1 MSEHHMPKNVVTSLP
16 DQAKMREEAG
26 AWLVRLD
33 RGLDQREQ
41 DDLKVWLS
49 TSEAHRRYLHKLAST
64 WDAMGMLETLRE
76 MFPLL
81 HDVRARGT
89 GEAGPAGGHSRWWYT
104 LAASAALIVLVAGT
118 LMLSPL
124 DSRLPEARQ
133 ALATIAGQQTN
144 HVLPDGS
151 RIVLNTRSRVEADFN
166 RRARIVRVYEGEVG
180 FEVAHEV
187 DRPFI
192 VYAGRGLVSAVGTA
206 FSVRVK
212 AGGVDVIVTEG
223 RVGVISNITEDPRAE
238 QLMMPERFTGNDR
251 SRALISAGHGVRFE
265 DVIESIEP
273 LDAETLERKQ
283 AWRQG
288 ALIFKGEP
296 LEEVLAEVGR
306 YTDQQLVITDPS
318 IRRVPVGGHFRTSDI
333 NTLVALLADNFDL
346 DIKVVNSNLIH
357 LSARTPRAAGGS
369 NPINDS
375 NFKEIQIE

>member
-1 MSEHHMPKNVVTSLP
+1 MPKNVVTSLP

-273 LDAETLERKQ
+273 LDADTLERKQ

>member
-1 MSEHHMPKNVVTSLP
+1 M
-16 DQAKMREEAG
+16 
-26 AWLVRLD
+26 
-33 RGLDQREQ
+33 
-41 DDLKVWLS
+41 
-49 TSEAHRRYLHKLAST
+49 
-64 WDAMGMLETLRE
+64 
-76 MFPLL
+76 
-81 HDVRARGT
+81 
-89 GEAGPAGGHSRWWYT
+89 
-104 LAASAALIVLVAGT
+104 
-118 LMLSPL
+118 
-124 DSRLPEARQ
+124 
-133 ALATIAGQQTN
+133 
-144 HVLPDGS
+144 
-151 RIVLNTRSRVEADFN
+151 
-166 RRARIVRVYEGEVG
+166 YEGEVG

>member
-81 HDVRARGT
+81 HDLRPRGT

-133 ALATIAGQQTN
+133 ALATIAGQQTH
-144 HVLPDGS
+144 HVLSDGS

-369 NPINDS
+369 NPINDI
-375 NFKEIQIE
+375 NHQEMQIE

>member
-1 MSEHHMPKNVVTSLP
+1 MPKNVVTSLP

-64 WDAMGMLETLRE
+64 WDTMGMLETLRE

-81 HDVRARGT
+81 HDPRPRGT
-89 GEAGPAGGHSRWWYT
+89 GEAEPAGGHSRWWYT

-212 AGGVDVIVTEG
+212 AGVVDLIVTEG
-223 RVGVISNITEDPRAE
+223 RVGVISNITGDPRAE

-251 SRALISAGHGVRFE
+251 SRSLISAGHGVRFE

-318 IRRVPVGGHFRTSDI
+318 IRRVPVGGHFRISDI

-375 NFKEIQIE
+375 NFREMQIE

>member
-1 MSEHHMPKNVVTSLP
+1 MPKNVVTSLP

-81 HDVRARGT
+81 HDLRPRGT
-89 GEAGPAGGHSRWWYT
+89 GEAGPARGHSRWWYT

-133 ALATIAGQQTN
+133 ALATIAGQQTY

-212 AGGVDVIVTEG
+212 AGVVDLIVTEG
-223 RVGVISNITEDPRAE
+223 RVGVISNITGDPQAE

-251 SRALISAGHGVRFE
+251 SRSLISAGHGVRFE
-265 DVIESIEP
+265 NVIESIEP

-318 IRRVPVGGHFRTSDI
+318 IRRVPVGGHFRISDI

-375 NFKEIQIE
+375 NFKEMQIE

>member
-1 MSEHHMPKNVVTSLP
+1 MPKNVVTSLP

-81 HDVRARGT
+81 HDLHPRGK
-89 GEAGPAGGHSRWWYT
+89 GEAEPAGGHSRWWYT
-104 LAASAALIVLVAGT
+104 LAAPAALIVLVAGT

-206 FSVRVK
+206 FSVRVT
-212 AGGVDVIVTEG
+212 AGVVDLIVTEG
-223 RVGVISNITEDPRAE
+223 RVGVISNITGDPRAE

-251 SRALISAGHGVRFE
+251 SRSLISAGHGVRFE

-318 IRRVPVGGHFRTSDI
+318 IRRVPVGGHFRISDI

-369 NPINDS
+369 NQINDS
-375 NFKEIQIE
+375 NFREMQIE

>member
-1 MSEHHMPKNVVTSLP
+1 
-16 DQAKMREEAG
+16 MREEAG

-49 TSEAHRRYLHKLAST
+49 SSEAHRRYLHKLAST
-64 WDAMGMLETLRE
+64 WDAMGVLETLGE
-76 MFPLL
+76 MFPLQ
-81 HDVRARGT
+81 HDVRARAT
-89 GEAGPAGGHSRWWYT
+89 DKAEPAGGHSRSWYS
-104 LAASAALIVLVAGT
+104 LAAAAALIVLVVGT
-118 LMLSPL
+118 LMLNRP

-133 ALATIAGQQTN
+133 ALAMIAGQQTH
-144 HVLPDGS
+144 HVLSDGS
-151 RIVLNTRSRVEADFN
+151 RILLNTRSRVEVDFN

-180 FEVAHEV
+180 FDVAHEV

-192 VYAGRGLVSAVGTA
+192 VYAGQGLVSAVGTA

-212 AGGVDVIVTEG
+212 AGVVDVIVTEG

-238 QLMMPERFTGNDR
+238 QLMKPERFAGNAR
-251 SRALISAGHGVRFE
+251 SRALISAGHGARFE
-265 DVIESIEP
+265 DVIESVEL
-273 LDAETLERKQ
+273 LDADTLERKQ

-369 NPINDS
+369 NPINDI
-375 NFKEIQIE
+375 NHQEMQIE

>member
-1 MSEHHMPKNVVTSLP
+1 MPKNVVTSLP

-64 WDAMGMLETLRE
+64 WDTMGMLETLRE

-81 HDVRARGT
+81 HDPRPRGT
-89 GEAGPAGGHSRWWYT
+89 GEAEPAGGHSRWWYT

-212 AGGVDVIVTEG
+212 AGVVDLIVTEG
-223 RVGVISNITEDPRAE
+223 RVGVISNITGDPRAE

-251 SRALISAGHGVRFE
+251 SRSLISAGHGVRFE

-318 IRRVPVGGHFRTSDI
+318 IRRVPVGGHFRISDI

-375 NFKEIQIE
+375 NFEEMQIE

>member
-1 MSEHHMPKNVVTSLP
+1 MPKNVVTSLP

-81 HDVRARGT
+81 HDLRPQRT
-89 GEAGPAGGHSRWWYT
+89 GEAEPAGGHSRWWYT

-212 AGGVDVIVTEG
+212 AGVVDLIVTEG
-223 RVGVISNITEDPRAE
+223 RVGVISNITGDPRAE

-251 SRALISAGHGVRFE
+251 SRSLISAGHGVRFE

-318 IRRVPVGGHFRTSDI
+318 IRRVPVGGHFRISDI

-375 NFKEIQIE
+375 NFREMQIE

>member
-81 HDVRARGT
+81 HDLRPRGT

>member
-1 MSEHHMPKNVVTSLP
+1 MPKNVVTSLP

-81 HDVRARGT
+81 HDLRPQGT

-118 LMLSPL
+118 LMLSLL

-133 ALATIAGQQTN
+133 ALATIAGQQTY

-212 AGGVDVIVTEG
+212 AGVVDLIVTEG
-223 RVGVISNITEDPRAE
+223 RVGVISNITGDPRAE

-251 SRALISAGHGVRFE
+251 SRSLISAGHGVRFE

-283 AWRQG
+283 G
-288 ALIFKGEP
+288 
-296 LEEVLAEVGR
+296 V
-306 YTDQQLVITDPS
+306 
-318 IRRVPVGGHFRTSDI
+318 
-333 NTLVALLADNFDL
+333 
-346 DIKVVNSNLIH
+346 
-357 LSARTPRAAGGS
+357 AAGSADIQGRTAGGDPGGS
-369 NPINDS
+369 RS
-375 NFKEIQIE
+375 LYRSATRHY